1 MLTKLSED
9 FFRGGSEALQGD
21 FSPRMAGAATPIG
34 GNFQVSRIPL
44 RSEATEFEWSAA
56 IARRRGIHGFN
67 SMDARS
73 RSFNLIRG
81 KLVNLRRE
89 RQWRMIGF
97 VSAAPS
103 VGKSYVSSNIAAS
116 LSRDPRWNT
125 YLVDLDLRRG
135 GVATTFGLDPQVGLE
150 TYFEDPS
157 SVGQVPSFAPT
168 GQELVVV
175 PTVPGHLH
183 SAELLASSRAS
194 DLLDQMRRS
203 ASENLFLF
211 DLPPVFANDD
221 ALTIVELLDSYVFV
235 AEEGKTTRR
244 EIESAV
250 ETLGQERLAGIVLNK
265 YRGGLVS
272 EGRGIEERY
281 ASRYYTDSSITSSE
295 RNPADTQ
302 S

>member
-1 MLTKLSED
+1 M
-9 FFRGGSEALQGD
+9 
-21 FSPRMAGAATPIG
+21 TPIP
-34 GNFQVSRIPL
+34 S
-44 RSEATEFEWSAA
+44 RSEAVDFEWSAA

-81 KLVNLRRE
+81 KLVNLRRD

-103 VGKSYVSSNIAAS
+103 VGKSYVSANVAAA

-135 GVATTFGLDPQVGLE
+135 GVASTFGLQPEAGLE
-150 TYFEDPS
+150 TYLEDPAW
-157 SVGQVPSFAPT
+157 VGPVPSFAPL
-168 GQELVVV
+168 GQQLVLIT
-175 PTVPGHLH
+175 TVPGHLH
-183 SAELLASSRAS
+183 SAELLANSRAS
-194 DLLDQMRRS
+194 ALLAQMRRS
-203 ASENLFLF
+203 AGENLFLF

-221 ALTIVELLDSYVFV
+221 ASNVVELLDGYVFV

-250 ETLGQERLAGIVLNK
+250 QTLGEERLAGIILNK
-265 YRGGLVS
+265 YRGGLIS

-281 ASRYYTDSSITSSE
+281 ASGYYSDPGVTSSE
-295 RNPADTQ
+295 QSPADTR

>member
-1 MLTKLSED
+1 M
-9 FFRGGSEALQGD
+9 QGD
-21 FSPRMAGAATPIG
+21 FVASRMAGAATPIG
-34 GNFQVSRIPL
+34 GTSQVSPIPT

-56 IARRRGIHGFN
+56 IARRRGVHGFN

-81 KLVNLRRE
+81 KLVSLRRE

-103 VGKSYVSSNIAAS
+103 VGKSYVSSNVAAAF
-116 LSRDPRWNT
+116 SRDPRWNT

-135 GVATTFGLDPQVGLE
+135 GVATTFGLAPEVGLE
-150 TYFEDPS
+150 TYLADS
-157 SVGQVPSFAPT
+157 RWVGKVPSFAPI
-168 GQELVVV
+168 GQQLVVI
-175 PTVPGHLH
+175 PTVSGHLH

-194 DLLDQMRRS
+194 GLLEQMRRS
-203 ASENLFLF
+203 AGENLFLF

-221 ALTIVELLDSYVFV
+221 ASTIVELLDGYVFV

-250 ETLGQERLAGIVLNK
+250 ETLGEDRLAGVILNK

-281 ASRYYTDSSITSSE
+281 ASGYYTGGSVSSSDQIPT
-295 RNPADTQ
+295 DTR